1 MNKTQE
7 YYIVE
12 ALICLLK
19 LHLTDHDLSDPDIL
33 KARNSYIRSTVTLLE
48 ALKGSDDED

>member
-19 LHLTDHDLSDPDIL
+19 LHLADHDLSDPEIL
-33 KARNSYIRSTVTLLE
+33 KARNSYIRSTVRMLE
-48 ALKGSDDED
+48 ALKEADDD